1 MDETSTPS
9 ACALM
14 PRVFLAVVWGVLGG
28 LGACSGKESADAFQ
42 FFVGA
47 CTWSPGQLE
56 EEMERGYWV
65 TATVRDL

>member
-1 MDETSTPS
+1 M
-9 ACALM
+9 
-14 PRVFLAVVWGVLGG
+14 V
-28 LGACSGKESADAFQ
+28 ACSGKESADAFQ